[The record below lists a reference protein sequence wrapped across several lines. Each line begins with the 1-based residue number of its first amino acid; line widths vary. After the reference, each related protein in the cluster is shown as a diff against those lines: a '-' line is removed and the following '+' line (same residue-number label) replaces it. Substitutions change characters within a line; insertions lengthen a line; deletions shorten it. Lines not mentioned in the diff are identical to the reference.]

1 MPNKGLHCVSAS
13 RIVSSVALLAA
24 LMMAGCGGQPTPMA
38 PTAPASEA
46 IVVASTQTA
55 SSAPQMPSKGGGGGS
70 GSARETLTGPA
81 INGVVPSGQAVA
93 DMSQF
98 ASGGSTTL
106 TVQIS
111 NVNLA
116 DGVVVQVTLDFT
128 PVGTITLSRGAG
140 TLVTSLGHFGVSRD
154 QVRINY
160 AGSTILAGGFF
171 R

>member
-1 MPNKGLHCVSAS
+1 
-13 RIVSSVALLAA
+13 
-24 LMMAGCGGQPTPMA
+24 
-38 PTAPASEA
+38 
-46 IVVASTQTA
+46 
-55 SSAPQMPSKGGGGGS
+55 MPSKGGGGGGG

-98 ASGGSTTL
+98 ASGGSTML

-111 NVNLA
+111 SVNLA

-160 AGSTILAGGFF
+160 AGSTILAGGLF